1 VLRYDPGIPTIT
13 TKHEIPTPALLL
25 DLDAF
30 ELNLRRMAAAAAQ
43 AGKKLRPHAK
53 AHKCPEI
60 AKRQIALGACGVCVA
75 TVAEAEL
82 MAKAGVEGLLLT
94 SPLADPHKMSRL
106 VATGAMAVVDHLRQ
120 VELYQEAACAADTPL
135 SLLIDL
141 DVGDHRTGAAS
152 LDRALAIAQAI
163 DRASHLRLRGVQA
176 YSVAGSHERDI
187 EDRRRICAAAFELAA
202 EGRAQMA
209 RRGLHTDIA
218 TGGSTGTWN
227 IDLALPQTTEL
238 QAGSYALMD
247 IAYRR
252 LGIDFERA
260 MTVLATVVSANH
272 PGFVTVDAGFKA
284 FATDRPF
291 GPAPVSLDATYRWG
305 GDEFGYLDT
314 DKLRL
319 GDKIEFDPP
328 HCDPT
333 ANLYD
338 LIYACRGTE
347 VEAIWPIK

>member
-1 VLRYDPGIPTIT
+1 VLRYDPGIPTIS
-13 TKHEIPTPALLL
+13 TKHEIPTPALLV

-30 ELNLRRMAAAAAQ
+30 ESNLRRMAAAAAQ

-60 AKRQIALGACGVCVA
+60 SKRQIALGACGICVA

-82 MAKAGVEGLLLT
+82 MAKAGIEDILLT
-94 SPLADPHKMSRL
+94 SPLADPLKMSRL
-106 VATGAMAVVDHLRQ
+106 VATGAIAVVDNIRQ
-120 VELYQEAACAADTPL
+120 VELYQEAASEANTPL
-135 SLLIDL
+135 ALVIDL
-141 DVGDHRTGAAS
+141 DVGDHRTGTAS
-152 LDRALAIAQAI
+152 PEQTLSIVHAIE
-163 DRASHLRLRGVQA
+163 RASHLWLRGVQA
-176 YSVAGSHERDI
+176 YSVAGSHEKDVD
-187 EDRRRICAAAFELAA
+187 ERRRICAATFAVAGEARA
-202 EGRAQMA
+202 EMA
-209 RRGLHTDIA
+209 RYGVHTDMA
-218 TGGSTGTWN
+218 TGGSTGTWD
-227 IDLALPQTTEL
+227 IDLALTEVTEL

-247 IAYRR
+247 VAYRR

-260 MTVLATVVSANH
+260 MTVLATVVSTNH

-291 GPAPVSLDATYRWG
+291 GPDPISVSAPYRWG
-305 GDEFGYLDT
+305 GDEFGYVDT

-338 LIYACRGTE
+338 RIYACRGVE